1 MPVLVL
7 AFLDQGCFKAKNCV
21 MQCVFMSAM
30 VKRISALHYRLGF
43 FLHCS
48 LLSHLHIIQW
58 ATNVFVTDICS
69 LVLA

>member
-21 MQCVFMSAM
+21 CMSAM
-30 VKRISALHYRLGF
+30 VKRISASALYVVF
-43 FLHCS
+43 FLHSS

-58 ATNVFVTDICS
+58 VTNVFVKDICS
-69 LVLA
+69 ASLA